1 MRHAIALALLG
12 FSKIAVAA
20 RWESWWFPGF
30 SELLNMLAFAFW
42 WMLVFAVAA
51 IPLLVILAVL
61 WAIFD

>member
-1 MRHAIALALLG
+1 
-12 FSKIAVAA
+12 
-20 RWESWWFPGF
+20 
-30 SELLNMLAFAFW
+30 MLAFAFW